1 MCFAVIPIIGMVMDG
16 FIPLMDVRVSVAMLM
31 DMGVNKTAMPTV
43 YDAVPPGSTG
53 GFFDPPPG
61 RQLCRNS
68 QMVDSKRYEY
78 DSRRSGSFLHFV
90 CLLTPRIKYYK

>member
-1 MCFAVIPIIGMVMDG
+1 MKMCFTAIPIIGMVMDG
-16 FIPLMDVRVSVAMLM
+16 FLFTVNVGMGVAMLM

-61 RQLCRNS
+61 RQLCRNR
-68 QMVDSKRYEY
+68 QMVGIPGPDS
-78 DSRRSGSFLHFV
+78 
-90 CLLTPRIKYYK
+90 